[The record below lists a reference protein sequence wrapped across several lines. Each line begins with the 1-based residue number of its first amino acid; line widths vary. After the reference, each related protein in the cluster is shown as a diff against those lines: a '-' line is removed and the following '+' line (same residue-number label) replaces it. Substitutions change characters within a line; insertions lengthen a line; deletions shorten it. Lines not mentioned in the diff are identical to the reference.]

1 MMYMTNEEYQHYIFE
16 MKRKGRD
23 DAQIAESMG
32 MQLEDFVKLQN
43 KVFGITESEPA
54 VEKVPENTDA
64 EVKEPVSEPEM
75 KAEEEPEPVV
85 EEEEA
90 PTETA
95 AEPVTEDDSWMD

>member
-54 VEKVPENTDA
+54 VEEVPKITDA
-64 EVKEPVSEPEM
+64 KIKEPAS
-75 KAEEEPEPVV
+75 EPEPVV

-90 PTETA
+90 PTKTA
-95 AEPVTEDDSWMD
+95 AEPVTEDDSWMY